1 MLSTLRSLPRDL
13 KVLLTVSIL
22 LGLFLRLH
30 HLRHSLGAHPD
41 ERHIVMTTMALWER
55 GMNPQ
60 SFAYG
65 SLPFYLLWILSEIG
79 GIFSSFLKGYD
90 GVFLIG
96 RAALGSVGYLLPAFF
111 LLIISQL
118 SLRTITP
125 GIFAAIFLSGNI
137 FHVQLSR
144 FVTVDPF
151 LVNTA
156 LGCLA
161 ALLWAIQ
168 KPSWFRYSLVGV
180 GLGLSLAT
188 KSSALSLLAPIGVAL
203 LVLHTP
209 WKSKRNANQFI
220 FAGFWIVLV
229 GIISVFIAAPFQ
241 VLDFA
246 TFIKHQK
253 EQISMVAGEWKPPY
267 TLQYVG
273 TTPFIYQLKQMFHY
287 TMGPEIFILGVFGI
301 LSLIPKIFARYRLG
315 VLVLLVWALSF
326 YLATGGQMVKF
337 PRYLLP
343 IYPIV
348 FFGIGNLINLFWSR
362 LRPKVFKVIF
372 CLIIFVIAFLRGSAL
387 HAVYETPH
395 TYEAASE
402 WIYDNAREGSVFLIP
417 HWDDSL
423 PVTLP
428 EGRFREEYRYLDLP
442 IYEADKEEKLLLMS
456 ERISKSDYIAFPTQ
470 RIPGSI
476 PQVAEQY
483 KDSMKLLSALFEGKL
498 GFQLAHSTKTYPA
511 IFGFTINDDTADE
524 SLSVYDHPK
533 ALIFKR
539 TEKLSPEEI
548 RERILEQKHIWTR
561 EALLNANSSKEELK
575 ENDLQMPVATPQAPD
590 NGVVD

>member
-1 MLSTLRSLPRDL
+1 
-13 KVLLTVSIL
+13 
-22 LGLFLRLH
+22 
-30 HLRHSLGAHPD
+30 
-41 ERHIVMTTMALWER
+41 
-55 GMNPQ
+55 MNPQ

-79 GIFSSFLKGYD
+79 GLFSSYLKGYD
-90 GVFLIG
+90 GVFLVG
-96 RAALGSVGYLLPAFF
+96 RAALGSVGYLLPSLF

-125 GIFAAIFLSGNI
+125 GVFAVIFLSGNI

-188 KSSALSLLAPIGVAL
+188 KSSALSLLAPIGIAL
-203 LVLHTP
+203 LALHTP
-209 WKSKRNANQFI
+209 WNSKRSAKQFF
-220 FAGFWIVLV
+220 FAGLWIML
-229 GIISVFIAAPFQ
+229 IAFISVFLAAPFQ
-241 VLDFA
+241 FLDFA

-273 TTPFIYQLKQMFHY
+273 TTPFIYQLKQMFY
-287 TMGPEIFILGVFGI
+287 FTMGPEIFILGVFGFI
-301 LSLIPKIFARYRLG
+301 SLIPKIFARYRLG
-315 VLVLLVWALSF
+315 VLVLLIWALSF

-348 FFGIGNLINLFWSR
+348 FFGIGYFVYLFWSR
-362 LRPKVFKVIF
+362 LRPKALKLIL
-372 CLIIFVIAFLRGSAL
+372 CTIIFGVAFLRGSAL
-387 HAVYETPH
+387 HAIYESPH

-402 WIYDNAREGSVFLIP
+402 WIFEHVPEGSVFLIP

-428 EGRFREEYRYLDLP
+428 EGRFREAYRYLDLP
-442 IYEADKEEKLLLMS
+442 IYEADNEQKLTLMS
-456 ERISKSDYIAFPTQ
+456 QRISKADYIAFPTQ

-476 PQVAEQY
+476 PQVADKY

-498 GFQLAHSTKTYPA
+498 GFKLVHSTKTYPA
-511 IFGFTINDDTADE
+511 ILGFMINDDTADE

-533 ALIFKR
+533 AVIFKR
-539 TEKLSPEEI
+539 IEKLSSEETMQ
-548 RERILEQKHIWTR
+548 RIIDQKHIWTR
-561 EALLNANSSKEELK
+561 EALLYANSSYEDLK
-575 ENDLQMPVATPQAPD
+575 DKDLQMPVARQEAPI
-590 NGVVD
+590 NAAVD